1 MRVRPTPGVV
11 AASVDADG
19 CLELHAAYTT
29 GAGAGPDSGSGSRSG
44 SVGGSAAGSGRFRC
58 GPVGTAM
65 WLLLRRHDGDAEIAA
80 GMLAELWNTAPENA
94 RADLDIW
101 VEEMRDAGL
110 LCVQPAP

>member
-11 AASVDADG
+11 AASVDEDG
-19 CLELHAAYTT
+19 CLELHAAYAT
-29 GAGAGPDSGSGSRSG
+29 GSGAGPGPGACAG
-44 SVGGSAAGSGRFRC
+44 PAAGSGRFRC

-65 WLLLRRHDGDAEIAA
+65 WIVLRRHDGDAGIAA
-80 GMLAELWNTAPENA
+80 DMLAELWNTAPENA

>member
-1 MRVRPTPGVV
+1 M
-11 AASVDADG
+11 
-19 CLELHAAYTT
+19 
-29 GAGAGPDSGSGSRSG
+29 
-44 SVGGSAAGSGRFRC
+44 
-58 GPVGTAM
+58 GTAM
-65 WLLLRRHDGDAEIAA
+65 WILLRRHDGDAEIAA

>member
-1 MRVRPTPGVV
+1 MSSIGWCRHFSDPALEVAVRVRPTPGVV
-11 AASVDADG
+11 AAAVDADG
-19 CLELHAAYTT
+19 CLELRADSV
-29 GAGAGPDSGSGSRSG
+29 AGP
-44 SVGGSAAGSGRFRC
+44 GRFRC

-65 WLLLRRHDGDAEIAA
+65 WIVLRRHDGDAGIAA
-80 GMLAELWNTAPENA
+80 DTLAELWNTAPENA